1 MCICLTVVHSCFEWT
16 YFGPLCLAVAGN
28 VAQIVVYESG
38 LPPFIS
44 GHSSSSSRNL
54 SHGGSCQSIASFLK
68 FPVLNILASC
78 QPFALAT
85 ELFQTD
91 SKIRYVF
98 WNASC
103 QPFEFFH
110 ERFVLEW
117 EDDWMIT
124 CNVDS
129 MLLAINCGGD
139 VPGRNYGP
147 L

>member
-1 MCICLTVVHSCFEWT
+1 MLQTSWCTTLDCHH
-16 YFGPLCLAVAGN
+16 LCQVILHLRPGIYLKKGVASL
-28 VAQIVVYESG
+28 IV
-38 LPPFIS
+38 
-44 GHSSSSSRNL
+44 
-54 SHGGSCQSIASFLK
+54 SFLK
-68 FPVLNILASC
+68 FPVLNILADC
-78 QPFALAT
+78 QPFELAT
-85 ELFQTD
+85 KLPQTD
-91 SKIRYVF
+91 SKIRYEF